1 MHMLSIL
8 LALLA
13 TGVFLTLAFHAME
26 KENDLAHAL
35 KRLNEVQMDKVC
47 FSYFPKNS
55 ALNILQY

>member
-26 KENDLAHAL
+26 KEHDVKHAL
-35 KRLNEVQMDKVC
+35 KRLNEMDRVC
-47 FSYFPKNS
+47 LSQYVDLIDKI
-55 ALNILQY
+55 NIQY